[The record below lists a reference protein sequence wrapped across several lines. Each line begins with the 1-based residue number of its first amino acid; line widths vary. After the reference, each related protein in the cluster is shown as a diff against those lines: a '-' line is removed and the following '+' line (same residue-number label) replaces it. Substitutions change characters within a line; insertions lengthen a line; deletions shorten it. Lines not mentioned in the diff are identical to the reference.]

1 MAVTPTGP
9 PATGSAPSPASH
21 PALPALRRARG
32 DLAAAVD
39 LLARQIGHRP
49 ELGRI
54 AVRIWDDLDRLEE
67 AILSGPDGEEP

>member
-1 MAVTPTGP
+1 MAVTPIGP
-9 PATGSAPSPASH
+9 PASSPASH
-21 PALPALRRARG
+21 PALLPLRSARV

-39 LLARQIGHRP
+39 LLAREIARRP

-67 AILSGPDGEEP
+67 AIASPPAPDGR